1 MTGDEQPL
9 SPLPDMTGD
18 EQPLSTLPTIPDV
31 TGDEQPQT
39 LNQGTAPNQE

>member
-1 MTGDEQPL
+1 MTRDEQPL

-18 EQPLSTLPTIPDV
+18 EQPLSTLPTIPDE

-39 LNQGTAPNQE
+39 LNHGTAPNQE